1 MMTQKSTLSDSM
13 NGKLI
18 LVRHTEST
26 YNAAGLWAGITDVS
40 LSAKGREDAR
50 KLGRILSDIK
60 FNQIYTSPL
69 KRTKQTLEEILKTY
83 GYTSAEVRETAAL
96 NERNY
101 GDYAG
106 LDKWQFQ
113 KEIGVS
119 KWEDIRRGWDEPIPN
134 GETLKD
140 TYERVTPWYKDIVVP
155 QLLDSKNILIV
166 AHGNSNRALRK
177 YLETISDKDIKNIE
191 MDLATVHIYT
201 IDNNGLA
208 ISDEIRKIDT
218 DITTLY

>member
-1 MMTQKSTLSDSM
+1 M

-40 LSAKGREDAR
+40 LSNKGREDAR
-50 KLGRILSDIK
+50 KLGRVLEDMK
-60 FNQIYTSPL
+60 FDYIYTSPL
-69 KRTKQTLEEILKTY
+69 KRAEQTLTEMLKTY
-83 GYTSAEVRETAAL
+83 GFTTAEIRQTAAL
-96 NERNY
+96 NERDY

-106 LDKWQFQ
+106 IDKWQFQ
-113 KEIGVS
+113 KEIGME
-119 KWEDIRRGWDEPIPN
+119 KWQDIRRGWDVPVPN

-140 TYERVTPWYKDIVVP
+140 TYERVVPWYQQIVVP
-155 QLLDSKNILIV
+155 QLTSGKNVLIV

-177 YLETISDKDIKNIE
+177 YLESISDDEIKNVE
-191 MDLATVHIYT
+191 MDLVTIHIYT

-208 ISDEIRKIDT
+208 VSDEIRQIDT
-218 DITTLY
+218 DITSLY

>member
-1 MMTQKSTLSDSM
+1 M

-50 KLGRILSDIK
+50 KIGRILSDIE

-69 KRTKQTLEEILKTY
+69 KRSKQTLDEMLKTY
-83 GYTSAEVRETAAL
+83 GHTSAEIRETAAI
-96 NERNY
+96 NERDY

-113 KEIGVS
+113 KEIGIN
-119 KWEDIRRGWDEPIPN
+119 KWHDIRRGWNVTIPN

-140 TYERVTPWYKDIVVP
+140 TYERCVPWYQQIVVP
-155 QLLDSKNILIV
+155 QLTNGKNILIV

-177 YLETISDKDIKNIE
+177 YLETISDEEIKNIE
-191 MDLATVHIYT
+191 MDLTTIHIYT
-201 IDNNGLA
+201 IDNGGLA
-208 ISDEIRKIDT
+208 ISDEIRMIDT
-218 DITTLY
+218 DITMLY

>member
-1 MMTQKSTLSDSM
+1 M

-40 LSAKGREDAR
+40 LSNKGREDAR
-50 KLGRILSDIK
+50 KLGRVLEDIK
-60 FNQIYTSPL
+60 FDYIYASPL
-69 KRTKQTLEEILKTY
+69 KRAEQTLTEMLKTY
-83 GYTSAEVRETAAL
+83 GFTTAEIRQTAAL
-96 NERNY
+96 NERDY

-106 LDKWQFQ
+106 IDKWQFQ
-113 KEIGVS
+113 KEIGME
-119 KWEDIRRGWDEPIPN
+119 KWQDIRRGWDVPVPN

-140 TYERVTPWYKDIVVP
+140 TYERVVPWYQQIVVP
-155 QLLDSKNILIV
+155 QLTSGKNVLIV

-177 YLETISDKDIKNIE
+177 YLESISDDEIKNVE
-191 MDLATVHIYT
+191 MDLVTIHIYT

-208 ISDEIRKIDT
+208 VSDEIRQIDT
-218 DITTLY
+218 DITSLY

>member
-1 MMTQKSTLSDSM
+1 M

-26 YNAAGLWAGITDVS
+26 YNAKGLWCGITDVG

-50 KLGRILSDIK
+50 KIGRLLGDLQ

-69 KRTKQTLEEILKTY
+69 KRTGQTLHEMLKTY
-83 GYTSAEVRETAAL
+83 GYTPAEIRETAAI
-96 NERNY
+96 NERDY

-106 LDKWQFQ
+106 VDKWEVQ
-113 KEIGVS
+113 KEIGME
-119 KWEDIRRGWDEPIPN
+119 KWQDIRRGWDAPIPN

-140 TYERVTPWYKDIVVP
+140 TYERTVPWYREIVVP
-155 QLLDSKNILIV
+155 QLLDGKNILIV

-177 YLETISDKDIKNIE
+177 YLENISDEDIKNVE
-191 MDLATVHIYT
+191 MDLTTVHIYT
-201 IDNNGLA
+201 IGDDGLA
-208 ISDEIRKIDT
+208 ISDEVRQIET
-218 DITTLY
+218 ETTGLY